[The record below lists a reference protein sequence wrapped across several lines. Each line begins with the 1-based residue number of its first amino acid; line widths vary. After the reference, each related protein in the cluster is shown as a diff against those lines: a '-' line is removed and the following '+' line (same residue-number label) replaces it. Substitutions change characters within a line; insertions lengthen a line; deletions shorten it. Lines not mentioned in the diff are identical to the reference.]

1 MVGNYPFAEDSDAA
15 VPREPRKN
23 LMLAATIDADTV
35 TAPVRIRNM
44 SQSGAMIDGPA
55 LPEVGSQVI
64 LRRLDL
70 SIAAT
75 VVWIHEGRC
84 GLRLAGSVKVDEWIT
99 GSRQPEKYSS
109 LGQLRV
115 DKIQEAIR
123 SGSPLSAEPLTPP
136 VQIAAST
143 PVDGRIAQE
152 LAEVKLTLDAIGDE
166 LTDDADVLT
175 RYEEALQKL
184 DIASATIEWL
194 AGVVAADDREAAIAK
209 ISMHDLRSR
218 LSGGATLK

>member
-1 MVGNYPFAEDSDAA
+1 V

-23 LMLAATIDADTV
+23 LMLAATIEADTV
-35 TAPVRIRNM
+35 TAPVKIRNM
-44 SQSGAMIDGPA
+44 SVSGAMIDGPA

-64 LRRLDL
+64 LHRLDL

-75 VVWIHEGRC
+75 VVWNLEGRC
-84 GLRLAGSVKVDEWIT
+84 GLRLAGTVKVDEWIT
-99 GSRQPEKYSS
+99 GARQPEKHSS

-115 DKIQEAIR
+115 DKIQSAIR
-123 SGSPLSAEPLTPP
+123 SGSPLPAEPAAPQS
-136 VQIAAST
+136 QIAVST

-152 LAEVKLTLDAIGDE
+152 LAEVKLALDAIGDE

-175 RYEEALQKL
+175 RHEKALQKL

-194 AGVVAADDREAAIAK
+194 AAVVAADDPEEVIAS

-218 LSGGATLK
+218 LSGLATLK